1 MVMLNIDANYSQT
14 RYLSFRLLGRGN
26 VYLCWP
32 AAGRLIRHQ
41 KDYGAVILLDHRY
54 NVLKFRHMTPAWL
67 QPLLKSAA
75 MADAPGLLHTFFC
88 RTPLTK

>member
-1 MVMLNIDANYSQT
+1 MTKVSGGDK
-14 RYLSFRLLGRGN
+14 
-26 VYLCWP
+26 VH

-54 NVLKFRHMTPAWL
+54 NVLKFRQMTPAWL

-75 MADAPGLLHTFFC
+75 MADAPGLLHNFFC
-88 RTPLTK
+88 RHQGVQP